1 MPLPQVSPSLLT
13 DTQRPTGEPGGKK
26 RAQGTPG
33 ALQGGLDV
41 SDTGQGGL
49 GPRRWSALTRQG
61 GGCRHRGKRLDLSGK
76 GRTELRTKDSA
87 RFLES
92 YRASRAGSTPRGMN
106 AFYFYAK
113 HYSLTKLL
121 ISISDVSRLV

>member
-1 MPLPQVSPSLLT
+1 MAARKELKVPP
-13 DTQRPTGEPGGKK
+13 EPC
-26 RAQGTPG
+26 R
-33 ALQGGLDV
+33 GGLDV
-41 SDTGQGGL
+41 SDTRRGGL
-49 GPRRWSALTRQG
+49 EHRRRSALTRQG
-61 GGCRHRGKRLDLSGK
+61 GSCRHRGKRLDLSGK
-76 GRTELRTKDSA
+76 GQTELRTRDSA
-87 RFLES
+87 RFLEN